1 MSKAKKRKLS
11 TPKQLEIVNEE
22 MEKLK
27 KRLKSKDV
35 SAPNF
40 VFGTQYFITQFAHD
54 TAPSCNFA
62 TMVLLGAMNSY
73 LENDVEK
80 QQN

>member
-1 MSKAKKRKLS
+1 MRKVKKRKLS
-11 TPKQLEIVNEE
+11 TSKELEIVNEE
-22 MEKLK
+22 MEKLEN
-27 KRLKSKDV
+27 RLKSKGV

-40 VFGTQYFITQFAHD
+40 VFGTQYYITQFAHD

-73 LENDVEK
+73 LENDVKK

>member
-1 MSKAKKRKLS
+1 MSKVKKRKLS
-11 TPKQLEIVNEE
+11 TPKQLEIVKVE
-22 MEKLK
+22 MDKLK

-40 VFGTQYFITQFAHD
+40 VFGTQYYITQFAHD

-62 TMVLLGAMNSY
+62 TMVLIGAMNSY
-73 LENDVEK
+73 LENAVEK
-80 QQN
+80 QNS